1 MYILGSLSNTLHIR
15 KAEIRKRAFI
25 MYTICSDY
33 LFVVLL
39 FILTLIYHWGDSSPP
54 SCSAPWI
61 TLIRVYLDVKYNNN
75 IINTLELD
83 NYLLTNTI
91 TTSSTPLTLN

>member
-61 TLIRVYLDVKYNNN
+61 TLIRDLDVKYNNN